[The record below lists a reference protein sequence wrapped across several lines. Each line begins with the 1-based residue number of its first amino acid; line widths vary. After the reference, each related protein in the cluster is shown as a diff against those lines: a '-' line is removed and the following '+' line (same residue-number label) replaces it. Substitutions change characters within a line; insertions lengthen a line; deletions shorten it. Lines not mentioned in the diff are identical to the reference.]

1 MASGQDQGA
10 QGSKFK
16 DQSSKFQDQGSK
28 FKDQGSKFQDQG
40 TKFQGPEGSAQPP
53 VSTARPEQAGK
64 RASLLVDSVSI
75 SSVESVKVD
84 TTHLEADVKP
94 LEQEDLER
102 YWREAAVE
110 LELEELMGNATV
122 RVGEHHG
129 RFEVDAQTTYFAD
142 EFKPHKIEVLEA
154 IRKRTGM
161 RLLDCRVNP
170 MFVEQTEKAYSPEDK
185 YKVMMERNARIASMR
200 HLFPEIDY

>member
-1 MASGQDQGA
+1 MED
-10 QGSKFK
+10 
-16 DQSSKFQDQGSK
+16 
-28 FKDQGSKFQDQG
+28 
-40 TKFQGPEGSAQPP
+40 
-53 VSTARPEQAGK
+53 
-64 RASLLVDSVSI
+64 
-75 SSVESVKVD
+75 VKID
-84 TTHLEADVKP
+84 ATRLEADVKP

-102 YWREAAVE
+102 YWHEAAVE
-110 LELEELMGNATV
+110 LELEELMGNAKV

-142 EFKPHKIEVLEA
+142 EFKPHRIDVLEA

-170 MFVEQTEKAYSPEDK
+170 MFVEQTGRAYSPEDK
-185 YKVMMERNARIASMR
+185 YKVMMERNAEMGSMR